1 MPTVLI
7 TGIARGLGLE
17 FARQY
22 AADGW
27 SVIGTARDG
36 AKSSVSVQLGKSV
49 EVHRLELN
57 DRAAILRF
65 AAELVGRPVDVLIN
79 NAGVYGGRGRSLE
92 GLEWDEWIATMTTN
106 ALAPYTLT
114 VALADNLAAGAKKLV
129 LMMTSRMGSIS
140 GNTGGSYAYRS
151 SKAALNLITT
161 GLACD
166 LRGKGISV
174 ICAHPGWVRTDMGGP
189 GAPVSPK
196 ASVEGLRAV
205 VERAGLSVSG
215 RFFNY
220 DGGEISW

>member
-7 TGIARGLGLE
+7 TGAGRGLGLE

-27 SVIGTARDG
+27 SVIGTVRDA
-36 AKSSVSVQLGKSV
+36 AKASALAKLGESV
-49 EVHRLELN
+49 EVHRLELT
-57 DRAAILRF
+57 DRAAILRL
-65 AAELVGRPVDVLIN
+65 AAKLKGRPIDVLIN

-106 ALAPYTLT
+106 AFAPYALT
-114 VALADNLAAGAKKLV
+114 VALADNLAAGSKKLV
-129 LMMTSRMGSIS
+129 LMMTSRMGSIG

-166 LRGKGISV
+166 LRGRGIAV

-189 GAPVSPK
+189 GAPVDPK
-196 ASVEGLRAV
+196 ASVDGLRAV
-205 VERAGLSVSG
+205 IGRSGLAASG

-220 DGGEISW
+220 DGGEIPW

>member
-7 TGIARGLGLE
+7 TGAGRGLGLE

-22 AADGW
+22 AAEGW
-27 SVIGTARDG
+27 NVIGTVRDATKAG
-36 AKSSVSVQLGKSV
+36 ALAELGGSVA
-49 EVHRLELN
+49 VHRLELK
-57 DRAAILRF
+57 DRTAILRF
-65 AAELVGRPVDVLIN
+65 AAELDGRPIDVLIN

-106 ALAPYTLT
+106 AFAPYTLT
-114 VALADNLAAGAKKLV
+114 VALADNLAASAKKLV

-174 ICAHPGWVRTDMGGP
+174 ICAHPGWVRTDMGGA
-189 GAPVSPK
+189 GAPVSPR
-196 ASVEGLRAV
+196 ASVGGLRAI
-205 VERAGLSVSG
+205 VERAGLAVSG

>member
-7 TGIARGLGLE
+7 TGAGRGLGLE

-27 SVIGTARDG
+27 SVIGTVRDA
-36 AKSSVSVQLGKSV
+36 AKASALAKLGESV
-49 EVHRLELN
+49 EVHRLELT
-57 DRAAILRF
+57 DRAAILRL
-65 AAELVGRPVDVLIN
+65 AAKLKGHPIDVLIN

-106 ALAPYTLT
+106 AFAPYALT
-114 VALADNLAAGAKKLV
+114 VALADNLAAGSKKLV
-129 LMMTSRMGSIS
+129 LMMTSRMGSIG

-166 LRGKGISV
+166 LRGRGIAV

-189 GAPVSPK
+189 GAPVDPK
-196 ASVEGLRAV
+196 ASVDGLRAV
-205 VERAGLSVSG
+205 IGRSGLAASG

-220 DGGEISW
+220 DGGEIPW